1 MRVSVHRTY
10 HKVTH
15 GHQKL
20 QVRFLCVDLLLNCSS
35 LAGLYPRLLRVFEL
49 LPEFCELCR
58 LPKPA
63 EALVA
68 MVGGAAGEAN
78 AEPNVWRAVMSWR
91 VVLRYWE

>member
-1 MRVSVHRTY
+1 MLEQKRVVGLGLGLG
-10 HKVTH
+10 V
-15 GHQKL
+15 G
-20 QVRFLCVDLLLNCSS
+20 DS
-35 LAGLYPRLLRVFEL
+35 LAHRRGRLGLDLRLEL
-49 LPEFCELCR
+49 VPEHPEPAQVALV
-58 LPKPA
+58 PA